1 MNWDEKYIFEEVVL
15 CSFLLF
21 FMFYVEETLLFS
33 RWNGGSLHFILLE
46 RKNKVPGRINLDV
59 ILDIRNFVLK
69 IFEILLKW
77 STAEAHTL
85 WFWAFL
91 GSGLFR
97 CHNFEGNPKTSGYEF
112 YLYVS
117 AVHKKLMIYA
127 RQYKESDH
135 FNEYIFWGT
144 LCYTTPAW
152 LLKTVLKREIYSDLK
167 RLKHCTVGKV
177 NQSVFQFT

>member
-1 MNWDEKYIFEEVVL
+1 MNQMNWDEKYIFEEVVL

-21 FMFYVEETLLFS
+21 YILHVFYHVEETLLFS

-69 IFEILLKW
+69 IFEIFLKW

-97 CHNFEGNPKTSGYEF
+97 CHNFEGNPKTSVYEF

-117 AVHKKLMIYA
+117 AVHKKINDI
-127 RQYKESDH
+127 RQTVQRERSFQWVH
-135 FNEYIFWGT
+135 FLRNTMLYYSC
-144 LCYTTPAW
+144 LTP
-152 LLKTVLKREIYSDLK
+152 
-167 RLKHCTVGKV
+167 
-177 NQSVFQFT
+177 